1 MKTYPALS
9 FILLLVQG
17 LLVSCGANVTPLAYS
32 ERMLDELGTSE
43 EISQRG
49 DWRLKT
55 FTTPEGLKVLVVTGK
70 PEKKIDFRGLFEDK
84 LAPARPNDRR
94 LDSFRWNEGYEVRA
108 VCRNLSE
115 SLFEDVCE
123 WVSDHGDWDD
133 EDPLLRWEDSWI
145 SSILDGNNPYPRYK
159 DIHEVWVVDCG
170 VEVEALD
177 RDTTHLAQWACMG
190 LMPFGIISFYPEHA
204 EVGRG
209 SVRIRVYDSLNRR
222 FRAEKELKVESER
235 SRVHSWSSDWL
246 GVITCGAFNISSRGT
261 FFWIPCYDTDSP
273 GVVSTVLDEMEELE
287 DGVQDLFDGV
297 NATRPDTEPA
307 LLRLKSEGARV
318 DSSRVANVPLV
329 VSNTGRGMALNV
341 IVHVKVRNSQDLEGI
356 VPEMV
361 ELGDLKPG
369 DSIERFLRFRLPST
383 FKEKDLILVLEPK
396 DESPQEY
403 RKVQVRVP
411 LK

>member
-1 MKTYPALS
+1 MKTYPILS
-9 FILLLVQG
+9 FILILVQAM
-17 LLVSCGANVTPLAYS
+17 LSSCGANVTQLEYS
-32 ERMLDELGTSE
+32 NRMLDELETSE
-43 EISQRG
+43 EIIQRG

-55 FTTPEGLKVLVVTGK
+55 FTTPEGLKLLVVTGK
-70 PEKKIDFRGLFEDK
+70 PEKKIDFRALFEDK
-84 LAPARPNDRR
+84 LAPPKAHDRR
-94 LDSFRWNEGYEVRA
+94 LDSFRWNEGFETKS
-108 VCRNLSE
+108 VCRNLSDG
-115 SLFEDVCE
+115 LFEEVTE
-123 WVSDHGDWDD
+123 WISDHGDWDE
-133 EDPLLRWEDSWI
+133 EDSSLRWEDSWI

-159 DIHEVWVVDCG
+159 DIHEVWVVECG

-177 RDTTHLAQWACMG
+177 RDSTHIAQWACMG
-190 LMPFGIISFYPEHA
+190 LLPFGIISFYPEHT

-209 SVRIRVYDSLNRR
+209 TVRIRVYDSLNRR
-222 FRAEKELKVESER
+222 FRAEKELKVETER
-235 SRVHSWSSDWL
+235 SRIHSWGSDWL

-273 GVVSTVLDEMEELE
+273 GVVSTILDEIEELE

-307 LLRLKSEGARV
+307 HLRLRSEGGKV
-318 DSSRVANVPLV
+318 DSSRVANIPV
-329 VSNTGRGMALNV
+329 VVTNTGRGESLNV
-341 IVHVKVRNSQDLEGI
+341 IVHVKVRNSPDLEGI
-356 VPEMV
+356 APEKV

-369 DSIERFLRFRLPST
+369 DSIERIIRFRIPST
-383 FKEKDLILVLEPK
+383 FKEKELILVLEPK